1 MRGPEMSTGAP
12 KSDKPAP
19 DTECPHAAA
28 QIGRERAYLRHIRI
42 RNLHFSNDL
51 LQTGLASLLSW
62 SRGRETTAGFLTN
75 QLSRTQQLLQLF
87 NKTLPEGGPKCAT
100 TSQNARKT
108 MVFDFY

>member
-51 LQTGLASLLSW
+51 WRQDWPHCNRGGEDEKQLQ
-62 SRGRETTAGFLTN
+62 
-75 QLSRTQQLLQLF
+75 
-87 NKTLPEGGPKCAT
+87 
-100 TSQNARKT
+100 
-108 MVFDFY
+108 VF